1 MKDLILKFC
10 KGNYSK
16 DEFQRIKA
24 FFQDKELTDSLEEH
38 LQSHWDECDYS
49 SVGDEAEFE
58 RILNHVL
65 QVVNVEPKT
74 LLKIE
79 QSTFAERFFIGFSR
93 VAAVLLI
100 PLLVSLF
107 FIFHHNQPDTT
118 LFADNVVKVSRGVVS
133 HLHLPDGTQVWLNS
147 GSRLTYGD
155 TFNKENRNVTL
166 EGEAYFE
173 VTKNPE
179 KPFIVHGKEMA
190 VKVLGTKFDVKS
202 YNEDAAVVV
211 TLLEGSV
218 HLSDVRN
225 QSSTP
230 LLLKP
235 DERATFIKENNKL
248 IVNKVN
254 AQNACEW
261 IHGNLIFDDEELG
274 QIVRC
279 LEREYNITIKVHDR
293 EINQLHFYGKFR
305 NTQPIEEILNIMTA
319 NQKFH
324 YNQKEN
330 VITLS
335 KN

>member
-1 MKDLILKFC
+1 MNNLILKFI

-16 DEFQRIKA
+16 EEFQQVKA
-24 FFQDKELTDSLEEH
+24 IFQEKESENSLETH
-38 LQSHWDECDYS
+38 LQLHWDDCDES
-49 SVGDEAEFE
+49 SLGDEAEFD
-58 RILNHVL
+58 RIMNRVL
-65 QVVNVEPKT
+65 SVVDSETRQP
-74 LLKIE
+74 LKIK
-79 QSTFAERFFIGFSR
+79 QPFNAKRFFIGFSR

-107 FIFHHNQPDTT
+107 FVFRHAQPNSA

-133 HLHLPDGTQVWLNS
+133 YLHLPDGTQVWLNS
-147 GSRLTYGD
+147 GSRLTYSN
-155 TFNKENRNVTL
+155 TFNKESRNVTL

-173 VTKNPE
+173 VTKNPK
-179 KPFIVHGKEMA
+179 KPFIVQGKEVA

-202 YNEDAAVVV
+202 YTEDAAVVV

-218 HLSDVRN
+218 HLSDVKN
-225 QSSTP
+225 LSSSP

-235 DERATFIKENNKL
+235 DERATFMKENNKL
-248 IVNKVN
+248 IVSKVN
-254 AQNACEW
+254 AKNACEW

-274 QIVRC
+274 QIVKC
-279 LEREYNITIKVHDR
+279 LEREYNITIKVQDR
-293 EINQLHFYGKFR
+293 EINQLRFYGKFR

-330 VITLS
+330 MITFS

>member
-10 KGNYSK
+10 KGNYSRE
-16 DEFQRIKA
+16 EFQMIKA
-24 FFQDKELTDSLEEH
+24 FFQDKESADSLEEH
-38 LQSHWDECDYS
+38 LQSHWNECKDS
-49 SVGDEAEFE
+49 SIGDEAEFD

-65 QVVNVEPKT
+65 HVVNAEPKK
-74 LLKIE
+74 LLKVKRL
-79 QSTFAERFFIGFSR
+79 TFAKRFFTGFSR

-107 FIFHHNQPDTT
+107 LFLRHDKPDQT

-133 HLHLPDGTQVWLNS
+133 YLHLPDGTQVWLNS
-147 GSRLTYGD
+147 GSRLTYSNA
-155 TFNKENRNVTL
+155 FNKEDRNVTL

-173 VTKNPE
+173 VTKNPK
-179 KPFIVHGKEMA
+179 KPFVVHGKEVA

-202 YNEDAAVVV
+202 YNEDASVVV

-218 HLSDVRN
+218 HLSDVTD
-225 QSSTP
+225 QSSS

-235 DERATFIKENNKL
+235 NERATFIKENSKL
-248 IVNKVN
+248 TINKVN
-254 AQNACEW
+254 AKNACGW
-261 IHGNLIFDDEELG
+261 IHGNLIFDDEEFG
-274 QIVRC
+274 QILKC
-279 LEREYNITIKVHDR
+279 LEREYNITIDVRDR
-293 EINQLHFYGKFR
+293 EIEQLHFYGKFR

-324 YNQKEN
+324 YDKKEN

-335 KN
+335 LN

>member
-16 DEFQRIKA
+16 EEFQRIKA

-38 LQSHWDECDYS
+38 LQSHWDECEYS

-65 QVVNVEPKT
+65 QVVNVEPKPS
-74 LLKIE
+74 LKIE
-79 QSTFAERFFIGFSR
+79 QPTFAKKFFIVFSR

-107 FIFHHNQPDTT
+107 FIFQHNQPDTT

-133 HLHLPDGTQVWLNS
+133 YLHLPDGTQVWLNS
-147 GSRLTYGD
+147 GSRLTYD
-155 TFNKENRNVTL
+155 NTFNKENRNVAL

-173 VTKNPE
+173 VTKNPK

-202 YNEDAAVVV
+202 YNEDASVVV

-218 HLSDVRN
+218 NLSDVN
-225 QSSTP
+225 NPSSSS

-235 DERATFIKENNKL
+235 NERATFTKENSKL
-248 IVNKVN
+248 TVNKVN
-254 AQNACEW
+254 AKNACEW
-261 IHGNLIFDDEELG
+261 IHGNLVFDDEEFG

-279 LEREYNITIKVHDR
+279 LEREFNITIKVQDK
-293 EINQLHFYGKFR
+293 EIDQLRFYGRFK
-305 NTQPIEEILNIMTA
+305 NTQPLEEILNVMTA

-330 VITLS
+330 VIIFS

>member
-1 MKDLILKFC
+1 MNNLILKFC

-16 DEFQRIKA
+16 EEFQRVKA
-24 FFQDKELTDSLEEH
+24 FFQDKESVDSLEDH
-38 LQSHWDECDYS
+38 LQSHWDGCDDS
-49 SVGDEAEFE
+49 LIGDEAEFN

-65 QVVNVEPKT
+65 HAVNVESKQPLQTRKPFVV
-74 LLKIE
+74 K
-79 QSTFAERFFIGFSR
+79 RFLIGFSR

-100 PLLVSLF
+100 PLLISLF
-107 FIFHHNQPDTT
+107 LLLRHDQQGPA

-147 GSRLTYGD
+147 GSRLTYGN

-173 VTKNPE
+173 VTKNPK
-179 KPFIVHGKEMA
+179 KPFVVHGKEVA

-202 YNEDAAVVV
+202 YSEDAAVVV

-218 HLSDVRN
+218 HLSDVKN

-235 DERATFIKENNKL
+235 NERATFMKENNKL
-248 IVNKVN
+248 SVNKVN
-254 AQNACEW
+254 AKNACEW
-261 IHGNLIFDDEELG
+261 IRGNLIFDDEELG

-279 LEREYNITIKVHDR
+279 LEREYNITIKVQDR
-293 EINQLHFYGKFR
+293 EINQLRFYGKFR